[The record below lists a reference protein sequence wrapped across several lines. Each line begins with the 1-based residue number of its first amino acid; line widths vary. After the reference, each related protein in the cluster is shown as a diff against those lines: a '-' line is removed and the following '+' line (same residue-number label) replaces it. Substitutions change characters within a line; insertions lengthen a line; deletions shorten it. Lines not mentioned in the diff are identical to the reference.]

1 MSSFLPSS
9 FKLVPRE
16 RKTFPVTIIRAGES
30 GENEPAF
37 VVTVREGTV
46 DDLNKLAEDQASEAP
61 QKGFRPGSALAK
73 KARFSWREKY
83 ASKFLLD
90 WAGLTARNFEHI
102 NRGDMKLDAPAG
114 SKEEVPFSVEAAVY
128 LLSHTDS
135 QEFGDLIQ
143 DAMWNKAREAK
154 DRIEEQ
160 KNA

>member
-16 RKTFPVTIIRAGES
+16 KKTFPVTILRAGEA
-30 GENEPAF
+30 GKDEPAF

-46 DDLNKLAEDQASEAP
+46 DDLNLLAEEQAAEAP
-61 QKGFRPGSALAK
+61 TKGFRPGSPLAK
-73 KARFSWREKY
+73 KARLSWRERY
-83 ASKFLLD
+83 AGKFFMD
-90 WAGLTARNFEHI
+90 WTGLTARNFEHL
-102 NRGDMKLDAPAG
+102 NRGDMKLDAPEG

-135 QEFGDLIQ
+135 TEFGDLIQ

-154 DRIEEQ
+154 QKIEDQ

>member
-16 RKTFPVTIIRAGES
+16 KKSFPVTIIRAGEA
-30 GENEPAF
+30 GANEPAF

-46 DDLNKLAEDQASEAP
+46 DDLNALAEAQAAEAP
-61 QKGFRPGSALAK
+61 QKGFRPGSPLAK

-90 WAGLTARNFEHI
+90 WSGLTAKNFEHI
-102 NRGDMKLDAPAG
+102 NRGDMKLDAPEG
-114 SKEEVPFSVEAAVY
+114 SKEEIPYSVEAAVY

-135 QEFGDLIQ
+135 GEFGDLIQ
-143 DAMWNKAREAK
+143 DAMWNKAREAQQK
-154 DRIEEQ
+154 VEEQ

>member
-16 RKTFPVTIIRAGES
+16 KKTFPVTIIKANES
-30 GENEPAF
+30 AEGQPAF

-46 DDLNKLAEDQASEAP
+46 DDLNLLAEEQAAEAP
-61 QKGFRPGSALAK
+61 TKGFRPGSPLAK
-73 KARFSWREKY
+73 KARLSWRERY
-83 ASKFLLD
+83 ANKFFLG
-90 WAGLTARNFEHI
+90 WTGLTKKNFDHL
-102 NRGDMKLDAPAG
+102 NRGDMVIEAPED
-114 SKEEVPFSVEAAVY
+114 SKEQIEFSVEAAVY

-135 QEFGDLIQ
+135 TEFGDLIQ

-154 DRIEEQ
+154 QKTEDQ